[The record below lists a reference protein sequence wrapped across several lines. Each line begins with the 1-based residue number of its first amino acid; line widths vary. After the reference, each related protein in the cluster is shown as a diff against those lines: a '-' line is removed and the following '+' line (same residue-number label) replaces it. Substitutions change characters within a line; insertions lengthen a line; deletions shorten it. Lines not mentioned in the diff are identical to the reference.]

1 MQSEVRVL
9 TQPRTVRQYHYF
21 YRNTVYRIFRLGE
34 IQGNH
39 KGLPRRKMYLTQKGN
54 AISNKGKSQMNKLTS
69 IEHLRDM
76 GIFSDLDV
84 HFTKLMFSLSDSMD
98 EESLLGIVL
107 ASHFTTQGSS
117 CVDLSVLANQSFPL
131 QNDSDIEAIACP
143 ILSQWHSS
151 LRKCCVV
158 GSPPNYTPLI
168 LNGDRLYLYRYFEY
182 EQQLAAQIRNR
193 CRQQC
198 REVNSDILE
207 EGLSRLFPFQQEI
220 STDQQ
225 KIAAR
230 NAVLRHVCI
239 ISGGPGSGKTS
250 TVIKILALLL
260 EQNPNLNIALA
271 APTGKAAVR
280 LQEAIT
286 QTLPHLNCASSIKE
300 AIPQEAYTIHRLLGS
315 RANSPYFRSHA
326 GNILPYDVVIVDEAS
341 MVDLALMTKLAMA
354 LSQSARWIL
363 LGDKDQLASVESG
376 TVLGDICEAGMGENI
391 NNHSHPPNSHSPI
404 KLLDNEVP
412 HSQSLT
418 DSIVLL
424 DKSYRFGE
432 NSGIWKL
439 AQAVRQGE
447 SEKALRILNSESYPD
462 VNWHNDGLSEGL
474 PSTLI
479 SEIVVSFSRCL
490 EENLPDRILQLFEQ
504 YRVLCATR
512 RGPYGVEA
520 INRRIREELMKK
532 GLIRPQSRWYHGHP
546 IMITRND
553 YTLNLFNGDIGIIL
567 RNPASHNELQA
578 FFSSR
583 EGEIRSFLPNRL
595 PAHETVYAMTIHK
608 SQGSEFDN
616 VLILLPHQ
624 FSPLLTRELV
634 YTGITRAKQRVSIW
648 GNEPVLSMAISKKI
662 NRSSGLRE
670 QLTK

>member
-1 MQSEVRVL
+1 
-9 TQPRTVRQYHYF
+9 
-21 YRNTVYRIFRLGE
+21 
-34 IQGNH
+34 
-39 KGLPRRKMYLTQKGN
+39 
-54 AISNKGKSQMNKLTS
+54 
-69 IEHLRDM
+69 M

-98 EESLLGIVL
+98 EESLLGVVL

-117 CVDLSVLANQSFPL
+117 CVDLSVLADQSFPL
-131 QNDSDIEAIACP
+131 QSDSDIEAIPCP

-182 EQQLAAQIRNR
+182 EQQLAAQIRHR

-198 REVNSDILE
+198 REVHPDILE
-207 EGLSRLFPFQQEI
+207 EGLSRLFPFQQGI

-260 EQNPNLNIALA
+260 EQNKNLNIALA

-286 QTLPHLNCASSIKE
+286 QILPHLNCASSIKE
-300 AIPQEAYTIHRLLGS
+300 VIPQETYTIHRLLGS
-315 RANSPYFRSHA
+315 RPNSPYFRSHA
-326 GNILPYDVVIVDEAS
+326 GNLLPYDVVVVDEAS

-354 LSQSARWIL
+354 LSKSARWIL
-363 LGDKDQLASVESG
+363 LGDKDQLASVEAG

-391 NNHSHPPNSHSPI
+391 KNDHSHSPNSHSAQSPI
-404 KLLDNEVP
+404 NLLDNEAP
-412 HSQSLT
+412 RSQSLT

-447 SEKALRILNSESYPD
+447 SENALRILNSESYPD
-462 VNWHNDGLSEGL
+462 VNWQDLGLSEGL
-474 PSTLI
+474 PSSLI

-490 EENLPDRILQLFEQ
+490 EEKLPDRVLQLFEK

-520 INRRIREELMKK
+520 INRRIREELNKK
-532 GLIRPQSRWYHGHP
+532 GLIRTQSRWYHGNP

-578 FFSSR
+578 FFPSR
-583 EGEIRSFLPNRL
+583 EGEIRSFFPNRL

-624 FSPLLTRELV
+624 FSPLLSRELV

-648 GNEPVLSMAISKKI
+648 GNEPVFSMAIHEKI
-662 NRSSGLRE
+662 SRSSGLRE
-670 QLTK
+670 QLTR

>member
-1 MQSEVRVL
+1 MNRL
-9 TQPRTVRQYHYF
+9 TT
-21 YRNTVYRIFRLGE
+21 
-34 IQGNH
+34 
-39 KGLPRRKMYLTQKGN
+39 
-54 AISNKGKSQMNKLTS
+54 
-69 IEHLRDM
+69 IEHLRDV
-76 GIFSDLDV
+76 GFFSDLDI
-84 HFTKLMFSLSDSMD
+84 HFTKLMLSLSDSMN

-117 CVDLSVLANQSFPL
+117 CVDLSMLANQSFPL
-131 QNDSDIEAIACP
+131 QSDSNLDAIPCP
-143 ILSQWHSS
+143 PLSQWHNS
-151 LRKCCVV
+151 LRKCSVV

-182 EQQLAAQIRNR
+182 EQQLAAQICNR
-193 CRQQC
+193 CHQQYHK
-198 REVNSDILE
+198 VNDDVLA
-207 EGLSRLFPFQQEI
+207 EGLSRLFPFQQNI
-220 STDQQ
+220 TIDQQ

-230 NAVLRHVCI
+230 NAVLRHFCI

-260 EQNPNLNIALA
+260 EQNPNLTIALA

-280 LQEAIT
+280 LQEAII
-286 QTLPHLNCASSIKE
+286 QILPHLNCASNIKE

-315 RANSPYFRSHA
+315 KSNSPYFRSHA
-326 GNILPYDVVIVDEAS
+326 TDLLSYDVVVVDEAS

-354 LSQSARWIL
+354 LSKSARWIL

-391 NNHSHPPNSHSPI
+391 KNAQVHSLNS
-404 KLLDNEVP
+404 KD
-412 HSQSLT
+412 SQSLT
-418 DSIVLL
+418 NSIVLL

-439 AQAVRQGE
+439 AQAVKQGL
-447 SEKALRILNSESYPD
+447 SEKALRILKSENYLD
-462 VNWHNDGLSEGL
+462 VNWQHLGLSEGL

-479 SEIVVSFSRCL
+479 SKIVLNFLRCL
-490 EENLPDRILQLFEQ
+490 EENSPKKVLQLFEK

-512 RGPYGVEA
+512 RGTYGVEA
-520 INRRIREELMKK
+520 INRQIREELSKK
-532 GLIRPQSRWYHGHP
+532 GLIRAQSRWYHGHP
-546 IMITRND
+546 IMISRND

-578 FFSSR
+578 FFPSK

-595 PAHETVYAMTIHK
+595 PTHETAYAMTIHK

-616 VLILLPHQ
+616 VLILLPYQ
-624 FSPLLTRELV
+624 FSPLLSRELI
-634 YTGITRAKQRVSIW
+634 YTGITRAKQRVDIW

-662 NRSSGLRE
+662 SRSSGLRE
-670 QLTK
+670 QLIKNCNSALR